1 MYEGEKQKQKNMIK
15 REWAAIFLSFTAS
28 LAYLILLALFAAET
42 IFVEISV
49 FTYTSFW
56 LASAITIM
64 AGTIIA
70 FKWARTGGTVLVL
83 CCGICLCITAY
94 YTLGGL
100 WYGAM
105 VIGQTYPYIF
115 IYLSCFI
122 AGILYIKV
130 GNWNEDEAAIKTREA
145 YNEQN
150 TD

>member
-1 MYEGEKQKQKNMIK
+1 MIK

-28 LAYLILLALFAAET
+28 LAYLILLALFAAEM

-49 FTYTSFW
+49 FTYTWFW
-56 LASAITIM
+56 LVSAITIM

-70 FKWARTGGTVLVL
+70 FKWARAGGTVLVL
-83 CCGICLCITAY
+83 CCAICLCITVY
-94 YTLGGL
+94 YIVGGL

-105 VIGQTYPYIF
+105 VIRQTYLYIC

-122 AGILYIKV
+122 AGILYIKA
-130 GNWNEDEAAIKTREA
+130 GNWKKEEESIKEREA